1 MLDIELLFP
10 PLSATLRTAFD
21 IAPRGILQVMAKLNE
36 SEPLA
41 ASDSRFVDSA
51 AARSSPFR
59 KKLFLKLGYD
69 LESGNF
75 LPPEQGSKHLLF
87 YGHVGCGKS
96 TELRH
101 LCTELKNPER
111 YWVVQVDLL
120 KMLDPNNVRYCD
132 VWLAVAQRLLEEA
145 EKTPEIKI
153 ADVALKRLFN
163 WFKEIIKTNEYVR
176 EVAAELKTE
185 VEAGYQIPLLASLL
199 TKFTASFRLGN
210 TRREVV
216 REVVNNNFG
225 EFIGALNQVLISLE
239 AELKRTGNGKLPLV
253 WIDGC
258 DRFRGD
264 DWRRFFIDEG
274 NQITQAKCVTIYTA
288 PLALKHHG
296 RPLAQFDSV
305 VLPMVKL
312 QDFDS
317 RAKLE
322 PAYRMMR
329 EFLLKRCHFS
339 MFDDVVTLDKLIAY
353 SGGNLRDAL
362 RLLRLCCESV
372 DQLPMTSQTVEDAAY
387 QLAAEFRGWLT
398 VEHYGLLAEC
408 DLNPNMG
415 QGDVINQLIE
425 QGVLL
430 EYNTGA
436 WRQAHPVLHK
446 LKPFLAALEL
456 RRQQGAP
463 AHG

>member
-1 MLDIELLFP
+1 
-10 PLSATLRTAFD
+10 
-21 IAPRGILQVMAKLNE
+21 
-36 SEPLA
+36 
-41 ASDSRFVDSA
+41 
-51 AARSSPFR
+51 
-59 KKLFLKLGYD
+59 
-69 LESGNF
+69 
-75 LPPEQGSKHLLF
+75 
-87 YGHVGCGKS
+87 
-96 TELRH
+96 
-101 LCTELKNPER
+101 
-111 YWVVQVDLL
+111 
-120 KMLDPNNVRYCD
+120 
-132 VWLAVAQRLLEEA
+132 
-145 EKTPEIKI
+145 
-153 ADVALKRLFN
+153 
-163 WFKEIIKTNEYVR
+163 
-176 EVAAELKTE
+176 
-185 VEAGYQIPLLASLL
+185 L

-225 EFIGALNQVLISLE
+225 EFIGALNQVLLSLE

-415 QGDVINQLIE
+415 QGEVINQLIE